1 MAENADLERRLDAW
15 RRELHRMSETVN
27 ELEGY
32 IAAMAE
38 LIDDEDGDREI
49 DMTGWVLSV
58 EDQAGRMASSID
70 RLKRHADRIGHE
82 AHLSELR
89 VEAEA

>member
-1 MAENADLERRLDAW
+1 
-15 RRELHRMSETVN
+15 MSETVN

>member
-1 MAENADLERRLDAW
+1 
-15 RRELHRMSETVN
+15 MSETVN

-58 EDQAGRMASSID
+58 EDQAGRMTSSID